1 MKTGPFFRIFLILF
15 CMIPVMTVGQVQCE
29 NDSTGLIPLTDL
41 GTGFYEGIQGG
52 LYPGGLNLVTGKHK
66 NNGIKLAKSLK
77 PLDSLGNIN
86 NTEGEILFL
95 GFGASLASNIFNA
108 YIDSIKT
115 TEYVGMNNCLTVK
128 GLCFGGKD
136 LTLMAD
142 STSNYWEAVRSKM
155 ESRGDTYEQVQV
167 AWIMQHSETDTTDDF
182 GLYFDSMMD
191 KWQTF
196 VTTLKDTFPNL
207 KMLYISGLHYCGYMD
222 PMHENFEGF
231 QEPHTYWGNLVI
243 KELIKRQMM
252 NDPAL
257 RYSEPGAQAPWLAW
271 APYYWT
277 DGSNPRTYDGLS
289 WSCDQFRDDP
299 TGGGYHLVDTS
310 TALGV
315 EANMLW
321 NFLKTD
327 PVASIWYN
335 EGALWAGCPD
345 DTVRRSIQEPG
356 VALQVY
362 PNPAHEQIIIS
373 IPQYFSVTGDIRILD
388 HTGRCVFKV
397 NYSSHIEQITL
408 SLPSGVYEVLVTDP
422 HYRQST
428 RLIIQ

>member
-1 MKTGPFFRIFLILF
+1 MKTHTLFRTVLGMLCLIPAI
-15 CMIPVMTVGQVQCE
+15 MRGQVQCE

-52 LYPGGLNLVTGKHK
+52 LYPGGLNIVTGKHR

-86 NTEGEILFL
+86 YTDGEILFL
-95 GFGASLASNIFNA
+95 GFGASLASNVFNA

-155 ESRGDTYEQVQV
+155 ESRGDAYEQVQV

-182 GLYFDSMMD
+182 DLYFDSMMD
-191 KWQTF
+191 KWQTL
-196 VTTLKDTFPNL
+196 VTTMKDTFPNL

-231 QEPHTYWGNLVI
+231 EEPHTYWGNLVI
-243 KELIKRQMM
+243 KELIKRQML

-257 RYSEPGAQAPWLAW
+257 RYAGPGAQAPWLAW

-277 DGSNPRTYDGLS
+277 DGINPRTYDGLS

-327 PVASIWYN
+327 PVASVWYN
-335 EGALWAGCPD
+335 EGPLWATCPED
-345 DTVRRSIQEPG
+345 IVRRSLPETNS
-356 VALQVY
+356 ALQVF
-362 PNPAHEQIIIS
+362 PNPAHEQIMIR
-373 IPQYFSVTGDIRILD
+373 IPQFFAANGEIRIVD
-388 HTGRCVFKV
+388 QTGRIVLHKA
-397 NYSSHIEQITL
+397 YSTYDEQIGIAI
-408 SLPSGVYEVLVTDP
+408 PPGVYQIVVTDEQF
-422 HYRQST
+422 RQTT
-428 RLIIQ
+428 RLIVQ